1 MDFFDLS
8 HEIHEGMPVFP
19 GMSQPVLRRPFTVQ
33 EHGFQ
38 ETLIT
43 MLSHTG
49 THMDAPA
56 HMLPGGKSLEQYPVS
71 SFAGKAWVMD
81 GRGIGDITP
90 ERLQGEQQHIGKADF
105 LLIHTGWSALWGKPG
120 YFEGFPALTSEAA
133 EWLTRF
139 NLKGIGYDVISAD
152 KHDSTDFPIHHI
164 LFRRNMLIIENLTGL
179 ESLTGREV
187 FFSSMPLKYRLADGS
202 PVRAI
207 AWVS

>member
-1 MDFFDLS
+1 MEFFDLS

-19 GMSQPVLRRPFTVQ
+19 GMSQPVLRMPFTVQ

-71 SFAGKAWVMD
+71 SFAGKAWIMD
-81 GRGIGDITP
+81 VRGIGEITP
-90 ERLQGEQQHIGKADF
+90 ERLQSEQQHIGKADF
-105 LLIHTGWSALWGKPG
+105 LLIHTGWSAFWGKPG
-120 YFEGFPALTSEAA
+120 YFEGFPVLTSEAA

-152 KHDSTDFPIHHI
+152 KHDSMDFPVHHI
-164 LFRRNMLIIENLTGL
+164 LFRHNMLIIENLTGL

-187 FFSSMPLKYRLADGS
+187 FFSSLPLKYRSADGS

-207 AWVS
+207 AWLS